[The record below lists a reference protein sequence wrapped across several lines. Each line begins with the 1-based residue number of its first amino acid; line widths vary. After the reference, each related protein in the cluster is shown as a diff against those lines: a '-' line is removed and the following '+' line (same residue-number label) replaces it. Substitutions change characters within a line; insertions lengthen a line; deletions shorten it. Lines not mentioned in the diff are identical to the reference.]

1 MVEGN
6 VVNLGERVKFI
17 RYLILLLSVKQ
28 LSLQNCLKRKEM
40 AHSVFPPY
48 RKVLQSVLF
57 FIWFVFFL
65 HRFFREIGNVKYNFE
80 ICPGMIEVTTMAKI
94 RQIRQIRQ
102 AKFALTDLTKIRPSR
117 RADFA
122 LMNLTKIRQ
131 NRLFHEHLLDLTKF
145 RQICHFRYYVHF
157 WTQMKIR
164 LFIPF

>member
-1 MVEGN
+1 MVDGN

-48 RKVLQSVLF
+48 RKVLQSALF

-80 ICPGMIEVTTMAKI
+80 ICPEMIEVTTMAKI
-94 RQIRQIRQ
+94 RQIRQ
-102 AKFALTDLTKIRPSR
+102 AKNALTDLTKIRPSR

-131 NRLFHEHLLDLTKF
+131 NRQFHEHLLDLTKF

-164 LFIPF
+164 LFVPF